1 MSETGEN
8 IINSSGSNL
17 ERQEYFLY
25 PSNVYASQQ
34 ETEVT
39 TILGSCI
46 SVCLYDEKNK
56 IGGIN
61 HYMLPFWNGVGLA
74 SPKYGNVAMKHLLN
88 KMLDLGAEEEH
99 VVAKV
104 FGGANVIEIDNYIG
118 LRNYI
123 LAASRLKRMK
133 IKIIAESVGGERGR
147 KLLFNT
153 KTGVVRMKLVKKSI
167 N

>member
-1 MSETGEN
+1 M
-8 IINSSGSNL
+8 NSGNANL
-17 ERQEYFLY
+17 EMQEHFLY
-25 PSNVYASQQ
+25 PSNVYASNQ

-61 HYMLPFWNGVGLA
+61 HFMLPFWNGVGLA
-74 SPKYGNVAMKHLLN
+74 SPKYGNVAMKQLLN
-88 KMLDLGAEEEH
+88 KLLELGAEEQH
-99 VVAKV
+99 LVAKV

-133 IKIIAESVGGERGR
+133 IKIVAESVGGERGR

-153 KTGVVRMKLVKKSI
+153 KTGVVKMKLVKKSVD
-167 N
+167 